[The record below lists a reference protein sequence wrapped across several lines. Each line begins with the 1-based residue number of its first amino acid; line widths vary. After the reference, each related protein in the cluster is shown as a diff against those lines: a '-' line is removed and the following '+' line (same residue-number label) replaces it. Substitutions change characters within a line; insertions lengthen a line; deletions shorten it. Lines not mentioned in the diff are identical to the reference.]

1 MSNIKKSLSSDN
13 NNKNNS
19 KNTGNPIKNFFNNL
33 FKPFDEDKEETTL
46 ELSKKSSEEIK
57 NKNSINSNNK
67 NKNEIK
73 TEIYDSKILPFSLK
87 EWEDIFRSNSPDNIN
102 SERLIYS
109 LKLGINPK
117 IRAKVWLLLS
127 HSFSHYTKIKNQNIY
142 IDLLKKNDDYYEDL
156 IKRDI
161 NRTLLNKTKKEI
173 IKVDSKRLFNILKA
187 YCIIDKE
194 IGYCQGTNSIV
205 ATLMVIIGNNDELVF
220 WTFYQL
226 MINFNWRD
234 FFKNNTPKLFR
245 MTDILKN
252 KFKNKLKDLYDYFKQ
267 INFVDYLDI
276 LFTHFFLTIFTYN
289 VPIELSARL
298 FDLFWNFEEKVILD
312 TIINIIFLQKEKI
325 KKKNT
330 EELIIYLKND
340 LVFDTVA
347 EYGVDYIIKMI

>member
-1 MSNIKKSLSSDN
+1 MSNIKKSLSSELN
-13 NNKNNS
+13 NNKS
-19 KNTGNPIKNFFNNL
+19 KKINNPIKNFFNNL
-33 FKPFDEDKEETTL
+33 FKPFDEDKEEMTL
-46 ELSKKSSEEIK
+46 ELSKKTSEDLSTKNNSSSSSNDKIK
-57 NKNSINSNNK
+57 NNINSLNN
-67 NKNEIK
+67 
-73 TEIYDSKILPFSLK
+73 SKILPFSIK
-87 EWEDIFRSNSPDNIN
+87 EWENIFRSNSPDNIN
-102 SERLIYS
+102 PERLIYS

-127 HSFSHYTKIKNQNIY
+127 HSFSYYTKIKNQNVFNS
-142 IDLLKKNDDYYEDL
+142 LLKQKNDYYEDL

-161 NRTLLNKTKKEI
+161 NRTLLNKNKKEI
-173 IKVDSKRLFNILKA
+173 IKVDSERLFNILKA

-220 WTFYQL
+220 WTFYNI
-226 MINFNWRD
+226 MFNFNWRD
-234 FFKNNTPKLFR
+234 FFKENTPKLFR
-245 MTDILKN
+245 MTDIFKN
-252 KFKNKLKDLYDYFKQ
+252 NFKNKLKDLYDYFKQ

-312 TIINIIFLQKEKI
+312 TIINIIYLQKEKI
-325 KKKNT
+325 KKKNI

-340 LVFDTVA
+340 LVFETVE